1 MISTVQ
7 QTINFYMKNLKTPSL
22 QDLEIDDNYLL
33 ENRWSIFVTIYS
45 KWEVRW
51 ASWNIKE
58 IKSNLAEELIENTI
72 IAITKDPRF
81 KPLKMDEVKDI
92 SIRIDEIKSRQILQD
107 DEIKQIDPTKNWI
120 LAIKKDYSNMA
131 VILPNINPSLLSWE
145 DFIKILEAKFN
156 IKNFIEKDFILYKI
170 ETNKVDNFKTK

>member
-1 MISTVQ
+1 MINIVE
-7 QTINFYMKNLKTPSL
+7 QTINFYMKNLKTPSV
-22 QDLEIDDNYLL
+22 QDLEIKDNYFL
-33 ENRWSIFVTIYS
+33 ENRWSVFVTIYS

-58 IKSNLAEELIENTI
+58 IKANLAEELIENTI
-72 IAITKDPRF
+72 NAITKDPRF
-81 KPLKMDEVKDI
+81 EPLKMDEVKNI
-92 SIRIDEIKSRQILQD
+92 SIRVDEIKVRQILQD
-107 DEIKQIDPTKNWI
+107 NELKQLDPIKNWI

-156 IKNFIEKDFILYKI
+156 IKNFNEKDFILYKI
-170 ETNKVDNFKTK
+170 ETNKIDNFKTK